1 MFLNVYFD
9 VFGIVFLLKHHPD
22 DCFNVAN
29 LRGLVEIEMK

>member
-22 DCFNVAN
+22 DCFN
-29 LRGLVEIEMK
+29 GGEFTWSC